1 MKIAIVAGTFFP
13 LPGGAQVQTHNLA
26 NKLIEK
32 NDVDCYIYSPTNIKN
47 KTIKLM

>member
-13 LPGGAQVQTHNLA
+13 YPGGAQVQTHNLA

-32 NDVDCYIYSPTNIKN
+32 KNIVDCYIYQQI
-47 KTIKLM
+47 

>member
-32 NDVDCYIYSPTNIKN
+32 KNDVECLYLFSN
-47 KTIKLM
+47 KYQK